1 MQEVLELNSEIASK
15 ILSDAETK
23 GLPVEIYLKQFVRSE
38 KEDERIAKMREA
50 LRDELFLADLAE
62 TMEDFR
68 SIDFER

>member
-1 MQEVLELNSEIASK
+1 MQEVLELNSEIALK

-23 GLPVEIYLKQFVRSE
+23 GLPVETYLKQFVRSE
-38 KEDERIAKMREA
+38 KEDKRIVKMREA

-68 SIDFER
+68 SIDFEQ